1 MIGTNIKEEKMMKGN
16 VLLVD
21 DNLDFLDS
29 TKDVLEDQG
38 YQVETAT
45 NGEDALNQANNNPF
59 DVILMDIKMPRMN
72 GVESFI
78 KMKEKNPQV
87 KVILFTAYS
96 LETLIQL
103 ARREGVCE
111 VLNKP
116 LEMVKLFHTI
126 EKVKKSRE
134 GGCILI
140 ADDDRALCDSL
151 YDVLGQKGYE
161 VAVTNNG
168 QKAVSKAKDKPF
180 DILLLDM
187 KFPRS
192 NGLEVYRRIKAL
204 QPNLV
209 TIIMTGY
216 AEEMREIIDQT
227 LSENA
232 HTCLAKPLKIET
244 LINLLDEIIVAK
256 KEGRY
261 HKEGQ

>member
-1 MIGTNIKEEKMMKGN
+1 MKGN
-16 VLLVD
+16 LLLVD

-38 YQVETAT
+38 YHVDTAT
-45 NGEDALNQANNNPF
+45 DGKEALKRACHDPF
-59 DVILMDIKMPRMN
+59 DVVLMDIKMPGMN

-78 KMKEKNPQV
+78 KMKEHNPEI

-96 LETLIQL
+96 MENLIDE
-103 ARREGVCE
+103 AHKAGVCE

-116 LEMVKLFHTI
+116 LDMVKLIDLI
-126 EKVKKSRE
+126 EEVRGGQI
-134 GGCILI
+134 GGCILVV
-140 ADDDRALCDSL
+140 DDDQALRDTLYEFLSRHG
-151 YDVLGQKGYE
+151 YDVA
-161 VAVTNNG
+161 VAEDG
-168 QKAVSKAKDKPF
+168 PKAVRVAEDKSF

-187 KFPRS
+187 KLPRS
-192 NGLEVYRRIKAL
+192 NGLEVYRNIKPL

-216 AEEMREIIDQT
+216 RDEMRDLINQT

-232 HTCLAKPLKIET
+232 HTCLTKPFRFDALNE
-244 LINLLDEIIVAK
+244 LLDEIITAK

-261 HKEGQ
+261 HK